1 MPLATGAPLA
11 TPQFSHPSAP
21 RSRLILLEAVRR
33 AEAADTADAA
43 GNEVL
48 GMLMAAIGWHKMP
61 PQPQAACAA

>member
-1 MPLATGAPLA
+1 MPVATGAPLV
-11 TPQFSHPSAP
+11 TPQFAHPSAP